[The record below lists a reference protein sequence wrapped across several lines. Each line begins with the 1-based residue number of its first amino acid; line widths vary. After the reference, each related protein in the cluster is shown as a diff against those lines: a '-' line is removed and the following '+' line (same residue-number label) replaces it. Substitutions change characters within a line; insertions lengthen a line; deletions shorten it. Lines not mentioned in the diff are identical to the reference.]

1 MNVCH
6 PGAPSVKPPYRDQR
20 VSPPKLGVPDHG
32 DGGPVLG
39 VEGDSG
45 GGPRDVRREQGD
57 ARVKLAGKHR
67 VDGG

>member
-1 MNVCH
+1 
-6 PGAPSVKPPYRDQR
+6 
-20 VSPPKLGVPDHG
+20 
-32 DGGPVLG
+32 VLG